1 MDKLLNKSLSSI
13 VTENYEAAQ
22 VFEKYGLDF
31 CCKGKRPLA
40 AACEEKAIDTDN
52 LLRDLN
58 EVLLANSN
66 PSEFDQMPLS
76 TLIGHIIDTHHSYVK
91 DSLPRISSHIF
102 KVATKHGERFPYM
115 KRVYVLFTQMKKE
128 LEFHMEKEEQLVF
141 PRIKEIEE
149 GKPLPDQPQYLRAP
163 IDVMEEEHEVA
174 GTFMQMISE
183 LTSGYNAPA
192 EACTTFQVALNE
204 LKGFE
209 ADLHQHVHLENNI
222 LFPKAI
228 ALLKERIAN
237 EAV

>member
-1 MDKLLNKSLSSI
+1 MDQLLNQSLSSI
-13 VTENYEAAQ
+13 VTSNYQAAQ

-31 CCKGKRPLA
+31 CCKGKRPLVS
-40 AACEEKAIDTDN
+40 ACEEKAIDTDN
-52 LLRDLN
+52 LLRELN
-58 EVLLANSN
+58 EVLSENNNTLA
-66 PSEFDQMPLS
+66 FDQMRLS
-76 TLIGHIIDTHHSYVK
+76 DLIGHIVNTHHSYVK
-91 DSLPRISSHIF
+91 DSLPRISSYIF

-115 KRVYVLFTQMKKE
+115 KQVYVLFTQMKKE

-141 PRIKEIEE
+141 PRIEEMEE

-174 GTFMQMISE
+174 GTFMKMISE
-183 LTSGYNAPA
+183 LTSGYNPPA
-192 EACTTFQVALNE
+192 EACTTFRVALNE